1 MTMDLSI
8 FASLQDELLMGV
20 NGVIANPLVMVMWAI
35 GALLIYLAVWK
46 DYEPTLLLP
55 MGVGAIIANIPGS
68 IAAIAVVHDSGQAE
82 VGWLRLLYDMGIATE
97 LFPVLIF
104 IAIGAMC
111 DFGPLMQNPK
121 VMLFAAAAQFG
132 IFATAVAAAA
142 LGFSI

>member
-1 MTMDLSI
+1 MDLSI

-68 IAAIAVVHDSGQAE
+68 IAAIAVVHDSG
-82 VGWLRLLYDMGIATE
+82 
-97 LFPVLIF
+97 
-104 IAIGAMC
+104 
-111 DFGPLMQNPK
+111 
-121 VMLFAAAAQFG
+121 
-132 IFATAVAAAA
+132 
-142 LGFSI
+142 

>member
-1 MTMDLSI
+1 MDLSI

-82 VGWLRLLYDMGIATE
+82 VGWLRLLYDLGIATE

-121 VMLFAAAAQFG
+121 VMLFAAAANTG
-132 IFATAVAAAA
+132 IVF
-142 LGFSI
+142 